1 LATLTIRNLDD
12 DLVAALKQRARRNN
26 RSLEAE
32 LRTLLRDAAGERSL
46 TSLRELADQIAAL
59 TPDVPQA
66 DSAAL
71 IRDDRDR

>member
-66 DSAAL
+66 DSAGL
-71 IRDDRDR
+71 MRDDRDR

>member
-1 LATLTIRNLDD
+1 MPTLTIRNLDD
-12 DLVAALKQRARRNN
+12 DLVAALKRRARRNN

-32 LRTLLRDAAGERSL
+32 LRMLLRDAAGERPS

-66 DSAAL
+66 DSADL

>member
-71 IRDDRDR
+71 MRDDRDR